1 MGYFE
6 KQAFTRDQAEKYGID
21 LKYETVN
28 GRHEDVDW
36 EASNAAVAKAMAND
50 YDTRRTIEAAQMS
63 GNKKANKLGQ
73 GISNISEAVNAERF
87 MAKTHKNRM
96 GNTGKYTNA
105 NDEGGV
111 TDYWINK
118 ERGKQN
124 AQFATKEDLSAL
136 QQQQAEAVKQTPS
149 EEPYQPS
156 EELVQ
161 ARERVQ
167 AWEQDDQNSDSPY
180 GVRKSSSSDAYGSAL
195 KQAQQ
200 GGSVET
206 DVDSFTQKLADRK
219 NNQEGAQ
226 NFADDF
232 RKDVKIG
239 ANFKPVL

>member
-6 KQAFTRDQAEKYGID
+6 KQAFTKDQAEKYGID

-28 GRHEDVDW
+28 GRHEAVDW
-36 EASNAAVAKAMAND
+36 EASNAAVTKAMAND

-96 GNTGKYTNA
+96 GNTGEYSSA

-124 AQFATKEDLSAL
+124 AQFATKDDLSAL
-136 QQQQAEAVKQTPS
+136 NRAQREVTEQTIQQPVEDSPELSQAK
-149 EEPYQPS
+149 
-156 EELVQ
+156 
-161 ARERVQ
+161 ERVQ
-167 AWEQDDQNSDSPY
+167 AWEGSSNLGTNPSPY
-180 GVRKSSSSDAYGSAL
+180 GASGSKIDFDNMTFGSSAYRDSSGEPTNGE
-195 KQAQQ
+195 QAQGQ
-200 GGSVET
+200 LDKFKSDLKE
-206 DVDSFTQKLADRK
+206 RK
-219 NNQEGAQ
+219 NLQ
-226 NFADDF
+226 
-232 RKDVKIG
+232 
-239 ANFKPVL
+239 PTL